1 MNDYIWIPN
10 SYGILHPYGRHCLQA
25 KGYVL
30 WAQGNFDERC
40 KSITVELCH
49 SLVLESTQLMSL
61 WYVPKKIIFIMAS
74 RQSFGDMRL
83 QLLLNLPKAID

>member
-1 MNDYIWIPN
+1 MITFGYQILMDF
-10 SYGILHPYGRHCLQA
+10 LHPYGRHCLQA

-61 WYVPKKIIFIMAS
+61 
-74 RQSFGDMRL
+74 
-83 QLLLNLPKAID
+83 